1 MSDATAVRALLGFV
15 QTGELPRPGGAAQA
29 SCLVQAAQAQG
40 LAALL
45 DDALMRSKGPWPAAA
60 CSALR
65 QAHRAAAFR
74 GEQLG
79 DLLRRARALLATSG
93 IRTLPLKGMALL
105 GFAYDSPVERPMD
118 DVDLLVLE
126 GFEEALERLR
136 AAGFSVLDRADHA
149 WALRDPVSGSTLEL
163 HRGLVTCP
171 EMFPIDAR
179 GLWSRRAGPPGEE
192 RPSAEDL
199 LVQLSLHAAFQ
210 HGLKLR
216 LVQFLD
222 FRRVLE
228 RAAIDG
234 VRLVEIAR
242 AARAEGSLLAA
253 LEAASALVAAPV
265 GEPLLAE
272 LRRVAPRR
280 LLRKVKAL
288 RQDPSGL
295 LVDAPAPRT
304 LAAWRLAVV
313 GSRRFELVARTLL
326 PSRPDRREGALARLR
341 RGGRRGVELARLL
354 LRFASQ

>member
-1 MSDATAVRALLGFV
+1 MNDATAVRALLGFV

-29 SCLVQAAQAQG
+29 ACLVEVARAQG

-45 DDALMRSKGPWPAAA
+45 DDALVRSAATWPAEA
-60 CSALR
+60 SRVLR

-74 GEQLG
+74 GEQLC
-79 DLLRRARALLATSG
+79 DLLRRARALLATGG

-105 GFAYDSPVERPMD
+105 GFAYDSPAERPMD

-126 GFEEALERLR
+126 GWEDALARLR
-136 AAGFSVLDRADHA
+136 AAGFGVLERADHA
-149 WALRDPVSGSTLEL
+149 WVLRDPVSGANLEL
-163 HRGLVTCP
+163 HLGLATCP

-199 LVQLSLHAAFQ
+199 LVQLSVHAAFQ
-210 HGLKLR
+210 HGLRLR
-216 LVQFLD
+216 LIQFLD

-228 RAAIDG
+228 RAAIDV

-242 AARAEGSLLAA
+242 AARAEASLLAA

-265 GEPLLAE
+265 GETLLAE

-280 LLRKVKAL
+280 LLRRVNAL
-288 RQDPSGL
+288 RQDPSRL
-295 LVDAPAPRT
+295 LEDGPSPRT

-313 GSRRFELVARTLL
+313 GSRRLELVARTLL
-326 PSRPDRREGALARLR
+326 PSRPDRREGARRRLR
-341 RGGRRGVELARLL
+341 RGIELGRLL
-354 LRFASQ
+354 LRPRAR